1 MSRVYLHVGSPKT
14 GTTYLQH
21 RLTLNGRELAGH
33 GIHFPSGSRFVDADF
48 FQFRAA
54 LDLLGQDW
62 GGEEGHAKGAW
73 ADFCRRARK
82 LDGTVILSHEILA
95 PAPPEVIE
103 RVFADLAGYELH
115 VVLSARDLARQIP
128 AAWQESVKQGRPWS
142 YSKFIRRMRDGRT
155 WMHRA
160 MDVPGVLSAWG
171 KHVPPERMHLVT
183 VPQRRAPD
191 GSEVPRDA
199 LWLRFCEAFGIDP
212 AWAPVDST
220 RANASLGV
228 AEAEVVRR
236 LNKRITRP
244 VRREASSDKLVR
256 DLLAQRAFAERTSAR
271 VLLPPSEF
279 AWVEERAEEWLEWIG
294 ASGID
299 VIGDVEELRP
309 VPHPEGVTVI
319 DPRKLRSRDLID
331 PALAAVEA
339 MTREA
344 ARRPDPDLAFGA
356 VMRDRVRRLRGR

>member
-21 RLTLNGRELAGH
+21 RLTLNGRQLARH
-33 GIHFPSGSRFVDADF
+33 GVHFPSGSRFVDADF

-62 GGEEGHAKGAW
+62 GGEEGHAKDAW
-73 ADFCRRARK
+73 DMFVRRARK
-82 LDGTVILSHEILA
+82 LDGSVILSHEILA
-95 PAPPEVIE
+95 PAPPEAIE
-103 RVFADLAGYELH
+103 RAFADLAGHEIH

-142 YSKFIRRMRDGRT
+142 YRKFITRMHEGRT

-160 MDVPGVLSAWG
+160 MDLPGVLSAWG
-171 KHVPPERMHLVT
+171 ERLPAERIHLVT
-183 VPQRRAPD
+183 VPQRRTRD
-191 GSEVPRDA
+191 GAKVPGDT
-199 LWLRFCEAFGIDP
+199 LWLRFCEVFGIDP
-212 AWAPVDST
+212 AWAPVDSE

-228 AEAEVVRR
+228 AEVEVVRR
-236 LNKRITRP
+236 LNKQITRP

-256 DLLAQRAFAERTSAR
+256 DLLAQQAFAKRSSAR
-271 VLLPPSEF
+271 VLLPRAEF
-279 AWVEERAEEWLEWIG
+279 GWVAERAEEWIEWIA

-299 VIGDVEELRP
+299 VVGDVDDLRP
-309 VPHPEGVTVI
+309 VPHGDDVKVAN
-319 DPRKLRSRDLID
+319 PRRLRSKELLG
-331 PALAAVEA
+331 PALAAAEA

-344 ARRPDPDLAFGA
+344 ARRPDPDLAFRA
-356 VMRDRVRRLRGR
+356 VMRDRLHRLRGR